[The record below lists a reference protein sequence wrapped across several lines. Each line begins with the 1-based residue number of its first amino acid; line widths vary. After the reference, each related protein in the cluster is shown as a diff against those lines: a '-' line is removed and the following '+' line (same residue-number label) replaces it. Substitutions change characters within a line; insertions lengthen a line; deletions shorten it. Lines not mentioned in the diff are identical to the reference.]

1 MNEKGKVFVKENF
14 LSRIPGNLSL
24 ELTKNARLDRNYA
37 LIQSGSKHVIQSFYL
52 ISDFMAIFLAPS
64 GLCRLIFRV
73 APDAS
78 CF

>member
-1 MNEKGKVFVKENF
+1 MKKEKLFVKENF

-52 ISDFMAIFLAPS
+52 ISQFMAEFAIFWRQVGCA
-64 GLCRLIFRV
+64 
-73 APDAS
+73 D
-78 CF
+78 